1 MHSFGLKMNIT
12 ELRDYESSDDEIEVD
27 EEIDTA
33 SKKVKTKRT
42 PKIWL
47 IDRKFSSAAEAKK
60 YIKDEKEWSFH
71 YKNNTSEGEKHYY
84 RCNKV
89 KQVGPQCAAGRYLHF
104 CNDSHEVIC
113 FKTDSEHSH
122 SNSNQNKITTEI
134 QSENKKL
141 YEMKLKPK
149 AILRE
154 INISHK
160 ILLPY

>member
-71 YKNNTSEGEKHYY
+71 YKNNTSEG
-84 RCNKV
+84 
-89 KQVGPQCAAGRYLHF
+89 
-104 CNDSHEVIC
+104 SI
-113 FKTDSEHSH
+113 
-122 SNSNQNKITTEI
+122 NKI
-134 QSENKKL
+134 NKIRGK
-141 YEMKLKPK
+141 
-149 AILRE
+149 RRFD
-154 INISHK
+154 K